1 MAKRFTRNQLHALVW
16 EKPMTK
22 LAAEF
27 GLSDVSLHKICRRH
41 RVPTPPAGYWA
52 KKAYGKRVT
61 TTPLPDSDDKTE
73 IVIREGNVSN
83 EPQIVAEARLAML
96 AAVHASEHQ
105 AVASPIN
112 PIVERTLT
120 KLAKM
125 RKGADGRVHSQNDVR
140 ISVRPETLGRAGDIL
155 KQFVAAGERA
165 GLKLIKGGD
174 GAAWLCDGETV
185 EFELIEVADQVEH
198 VATERE
204 LAAVAKWK
212 REREDH
218 HRRYGYWRDWGEPKI
233 PKWEHRHQGR
243 LAIKLEEVRVQS
255 EESWWG
261 HAVRRTF
268 SDTHNRDVAKVIP
281 QAVATIAA
289 IAAAKKHNCDM
300 EARRHAAALEASRRR
315 EEAELR
321 RRQDQ
326 KAESLA
332 EEIVSEMAAA
342 DRLRS
347 LLAIVGMPRVDYPR
361 TVALVRWAEKRLAA
375 AEARLATEAIEQRL
389 EQAGLFECDSGGHV
403 TRDFDSSITDA
414 TMGTR

>member
-1 MAKRFTRNQLHALVW
+1 MIKRFTRQQLHALVW

-27 GLSDVSLHKICRRH
+27 GLSDVALHKICRKH
-41 RVPTPPAGYWA
+41 RVPTPRAGYWA

-61 TTPLPDSDDKTE
+61 TTPLPNPGDTTE
-73 IVIREGNVSN
+73 IVIREGSSLN
-83 EPQIVAEARLAML
+83 EPQAIAEARLATL
-96 AAVHASEHQ
+96 AATQAAEPEVH
-105 AVASPIN
+105 PN

-120 KLAKM
+120 KLSKM
-125 RKGADGRVHSQNDVR
+125 RKGGDGLVRSQTDVR
-140 ISVRPETLGRAGDIL
+140 MSVRPESLKRAGDTL
-155 KQFVAAGERA
+155 RQFVSAGEQA
-165 GLKLIKGGD
+165 GLKLTKTAE
-174 GAAWLCDGETV
+174 GAAWLCDGKTIA
-185 EFELIEVADQVEH
+185 FELIEVTDQVAH
-198 VATERE
+198 VATEKE
-204 LAAVAKWK
+204 LVAVAKWK

-218 HRRYGYWRDWGEPKI
+218 HRRFGYWRDWGEPKI
-233 PKWEHRHQGR
+233 PKWEHRYQGR

-255 EESWWG
+255 EQSWWG

-281 QAVATIAA
+281 QAVATVAA
-289 IAAAKKHNCDM
+289 IAAAKKHNCEM
-300 EARRHAAALEASRRR
+300 EARRHAAALEAPRRR

-332 EEIVSEMAAA
+332 EEIVSEKVAV

-347 LLAIVGMPRVDYPR
+347 LLALIGKPQADYRR
-361 TVALVRWAEKRLAA
+361 TAAWVRWVEERLAA

-389 EQAGLFECDSGGHV
+389 GQAGLFVD
-403 TRDFDSSITDA
+403 DDPI
-414 TMGTR
+414 